1 MSSSPFDLD
10 SISPA
15 SPANTSPSGSTK
27 RQILFLAIGLLLFV
41 VLWAVPLAFLL
52 WTFTSILGGVGIA
65 ELLERTRGL
74 APSTYGGAFWLAI
87 TLTIVMVVLEVRAM
101 LRKVPE
107 RRSYLIRFVTRPS
120 TALLV
125 LFLPTLL
132 LVRLDVRG
140 TDVPDIITTTL
151 LLCCLGYLWFILPL
165 GLAAVSWRL
174 TRWMWRMGSGSS
186 FAAGLLGMLGISF
199 ASCLPVVCASEL
211 DDEAR
216 TGEEASELGDALER
230 GFDELED
237 EDLVDGSRALL
248 VSLAEVI
255 DERPAAASGSSVDRE
270 PTGFPFGGERAQRDE
285 LDSKLF
291 KECVK
296 ALFRGG
302 ANSLRNQKITAF
314 VTRNYLDE
322 AVAEDIVQDAVLKVC
337 ARHATIGRQ
346 PYANIE
352 AVFHLRAEDRR
363 KNWVRDEARRR
374 LCFTSVELDP
384 LQQYA
389 EPVYVESQK
398 IDAALCE
405 LDEIDRRVLVLA
417 SLDHDAKSIADELG
431 LSVANVRQKKRRA
444 LQKIRVWLQ
453 PH

>member
-1 MSSSPFDLD
+1 M
-10 SISPA
+10 
-15 SPANTSPSGSTK
+15 
-27 RQILFLAIGLLLFV
+27 
-41 VLWAVPLAFLL
+41 
-52 WTFTSILGGVGIA
+52 
-65 ELLERTRGL
+65 
-74 APSTYGGAFWLAI
+74 
-87 TLTIVMVVLEVRAM
+87 
-101 LRKVPE
+101 
-107 RRSYLIRFVTRPS
+107 
-120 TALLV
+120 
-125 LFLPTLL
+125 
-132 LVRLDVRG
+132 
-140 TDVPDIITTTL
+140 
-151 LLCCLGYLWFILPL
+151 
-165 GLAAVSWRL
+165 
-174 TRWMWRMGSGSS
+174 
-186 FAAGLLGMLGISF
+186 
-199 ASCLPVVCASEL
+199 
-211 DDEAR
+211 
-216 TGEEASELGDALER
+216 
-230 GFDELED
+230 
-237 EDLVDGSRALL
+237 
-248 VSLAEVI
+248 
-255 DERPAAASGSSVDRE
+255 DRE